1 MAKFADTMIVVS
13 MTKND
18 NKNAISFNAPN
29 VILSLKR
36 MASKER

>member
-18 NKNAISFNAPN
+18 NKNAISFNSPN
-29 VILSLKR
+29 VIFK
-36 MASKER
+36 KDGF